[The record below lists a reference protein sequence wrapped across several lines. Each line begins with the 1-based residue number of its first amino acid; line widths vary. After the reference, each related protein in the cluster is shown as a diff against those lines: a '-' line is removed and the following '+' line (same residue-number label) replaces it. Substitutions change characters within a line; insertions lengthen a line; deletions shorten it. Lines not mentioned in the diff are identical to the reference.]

1 MNPAPGRQ
9 APAPP
14 SVARLLGDDEHAV
27 LVFRASPAMI
37 LLASWLT
44 VAVCAAIA
52 AAAITL
58 GTVTGQSQM
67 AAWVAGAAAL
77 VALLRVI
84 WAALVW
90 LARRYALTDQ
100 RAVRI
105 GGVFGRLTLEAPLD
119 RIQQTVALQSPAER
133 LLGLGTLGFLTA
145 ATGGV
150 DVYWAQVARPYEKLR
165 AARRAMREAT
175 PRPRHTRRGRWPLVV
190 GLAGGIG
197 SGKSAV
203 ARLLAE
209 MGAVVSDSDA
219 EARQALQRADV
230 RAQLVEMWGPEILT
244 ESGEVDRAVVAG
256 IVFSLSDARE
266 KLEQIIHPIVH
277 RARLRRL
284 VRARRERAPALV
296 IDAPLLFEANVD
308 QECDLVVFVDAPL
321 EARIERVRAGR
332 GWDAAELH
340 RREAAQ
346 MDLREKRRRAD
357 EVIVNDGDERAL
369 RERVRAFFDRRIAAG
384 QSDRSAGLA
393 GGRTAGS
400 AV

>member
-1 MNPAPGRQ
+1 LNPPATTAPG
-9 APAPP
+9 
-14 SVARLLGDDEHAV
+14 SIDRLLGDDEHAL

-37 LLASWLT
+37 ALASWLT
-44 VAVCAAIA
+44 VAVCTAIA
-52 AAAITL
+52 AAALSLGAITAQGWL
-58 GTVTGQSQM
+58 ATS
-67 AAWVAGAAAL
+67 VASAAAA
-77 VALLRVI
+77 VAILRVI
-84 WAALVW
+84 WATLVW

-100 RAVRI
+100 RVLRT
-105 GGVFGRLTLEAPLD
+105 GGVLGRLTLEAPLD
-119 RIQQTVALQSPAER
+119 RIQQTVAIQSPAER
-133 LLGLGTLGFLTA
+133 VLGLGTLGFLTA
-145 ATGGV
+145 ATGGA
-150 DVYWAQVARPYEKLR
+150 DVYWVQVARPYEKLR

-175 PRPRHTRRGRWPLVV
+175 PRPRESRRGRWPLVV

-203 ARLLAE
+203 ARLLSE
-209 MGAVVSDSDA
+209 MGAVVSDSDT
-219 EARQALQRADV
+219 EARRALQRADV
-230 RAQLVEMWGPEILT
+230 RARLVEMWGPEILD
-244 ESGEVDRAVVAG
+244 ESGAVDRAMVAG
-256 IVFSLSDARE
+256 IVFSLPDARE

-284 VRARRERAPALV
+284 VRARREQAPALV

-321 EARIERVRAGR
+321 EARIERVRIGR

-357 EVIVNDGDERAL
+357 EIIVNDGDEQAL
-369 RERVRAFFDRRIAAG
+369 RERVRALFERRIAPG
-384 QSDRSAGLA
+384 QMGRSGRVA
-393 GGRTAGS
+393 GGRAAGS